1 MYIVN
6 IEIKQLYKIE
16 KESFIMSQ
24 KTNFL
29 LFTTS
34 FLGGL
39 AAGFLLSPKKGK
51 QNRAWVSEN
60 ALELN
65 RWAKIQRHI
74 AKRKSSRELH
84 KLRKNIHKGI
94 QQNIPDLYEAT
105 DTIPLS
111 DSNI

>member
-1 MYIVN
+1 
-6 IEIKQLYKIE
+6 
-16 KESFIMSQ
+16 MSS

-39 AAGFLLSPKKGK
+39 AAGLLLSPNKGV
-51 QNRAWVSEN
+51 QNRAWLSDN

-65 RWAKIQRHI
+65 RWAKIQRHL
-74 AKRKSSRELH
+74 AKRKSSRELQ
-84 KLRKNIHKGI
+84 KLRKNIHQGI

-111 DSNI
+111 NDNILNE

>member
-1 MYIVN
+1 
-6 IEIKQLYKIE
+6 
-16 KESFIMSQ
+16 MSR

-29 LFTTS
+29 LVTTS

-39 AAGFLLSPKKGK
+39 AAGLLLSPNKGA
-51 QNRAWVSEN
+51 QNRAWLSDN

-65 RWAKIQRHI
+65 RWAKIQRHL
-74 AKRKSSRELH
+74 AKRKSSRELQ
-84 KLRKNIHKGI
+84 KLRNNIHQGI

-111 DSNI
+111 NDNILNE

>member
-1 MYIVN
+1 
-6 IEIKQLYKIE
+6 
-16 KESFIMSQ
+16 MSS

-39 AAGFLLSPKKGK
+39 AAGLLLSPNKGA
-51 QNRAWVSEN
+51 QNRAWLSDN

-65 RWAKIQRHI
+65 RWAKIQRHL
-74 AKRKSSRELH
+74 AKRKSARELQ
-84 KLRKNIHKGI
+84 KLRNNIYQGI

-111 DSNI
+111 NDNILNE